1 MDILQRIFE
10 YMEQVVFCRQ
20 YSRSGTWELLLG
32 EMDAYSELYWLI
44 KEAHGF
50 HWVKEKNL

>member
-20 YSRSGTWELLLG
+20 YSRPGTWELLLG
-32 EMDAYSELYWLI
+32 EMDAYSELYRLI